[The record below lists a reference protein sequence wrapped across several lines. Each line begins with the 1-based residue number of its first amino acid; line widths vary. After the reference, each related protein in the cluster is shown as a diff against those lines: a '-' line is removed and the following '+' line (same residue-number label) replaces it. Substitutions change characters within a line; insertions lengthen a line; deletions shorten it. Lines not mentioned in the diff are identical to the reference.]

1 MRRSVP
7 AAFLAVAA
15 AIAGSASAD
24 TQVFFSSFDGV
35 VVPAE
40 IGGFFTQESVQGFAG
55 MSAPT
60 GTSAFGGNLLRNDT
74 LGGSSTATTLTL
86 TDLPEHTHVSVSFLL
101 AVIDSWDSTNGSV
114 SPDLWRIEIG
124 DDFYFETTFAITSG
138 SVNYSNSTAAIY
150 EAAGNLGWSG
160 YGEKAYDFGLE
171 TQLQNIPHTGDDLTI
186 RIYAHG
192 NGWQG
197 GPDESWGI
205 DNLGVSVVNV
215 PAPGALAIVGV
226 AGLAVRRRR

>member
-1 MRRSVP
+1 MRRFVL
-7 AAFLAVAA
+7 AGVLAVAA
-15 AIAGSASAD
+15 AGAANAD
-24 TQVFFSSFDGV
+24 TPVFFSDFDGS
-35 VVPAE
+35 VPAE

-60 GTSAFGGNLLRNDT
+60 GVSTFGGNLLRNDT
-74 LGGSSTATTLTL
+74 TGGSSTATTLSL
-86 TDLPEHTHVSVSFLL
+86 TGLPEHTHVSVSFLL

-138 SVNYSNSTAAIY
+138 SVNYSNSTAGIY

-186 RIYAHG
+186 RIYAYG

-197 GPDESWGI
+197 GADESWGI
-205 DNLGVSVVNV
+205 DNLGVSVNNI
-215 PAPGALAIVGV
+215 PAPGAAALLGV
-226 AGLAVRRRR
+226 AGLVTGRRRR